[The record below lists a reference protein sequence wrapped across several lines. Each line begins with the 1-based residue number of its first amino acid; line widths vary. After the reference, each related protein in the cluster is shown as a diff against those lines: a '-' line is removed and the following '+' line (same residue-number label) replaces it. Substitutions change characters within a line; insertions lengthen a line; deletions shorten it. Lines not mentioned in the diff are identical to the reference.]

1 MKQLVWGCAQMLLG
15 VQTVLLGVLL
25 YWMPHTADMGESLSL
40 ALVLISIFLLI
51 CGIVTMIAG
60 YWNQVC
66 PSLHTKDD
74 NK

>member
-15 VQTVLLGVLL
+15 MQTVLLGVLL

-60 YWNQVC
+60 YWNHVC
-66 PSLHTKDD
+66 HSLHTKDD

>member
-1 MKQLVWGCAQMLLG
+1 
-15 VQTVLLGVLL
+15 
-25 YWMPHTADMGESLSL
+25 MGESLSL

-60 YWNQVC
+60 YWNHVC